1 LSAEVRLKARHPA
14 HSCLVQAPAGSGKTE
29 LLTQRILT
37 LLAIVDEPE
46 EILALTFTR
55 KAAAEMRTRV
65 MESLCSPRPDAK
77 SDQAEPHKMETWQL
91 ARKAMQRSDERGWRL
106 TDHPAR
112 LRIMTLDS
120 LSYSLA
126 RQLPLL
132 SGLGGMPR
140 PSEHAAPAYRE
151 AAELALNEAMRDYS
165 DAAEGVLLH
174 QDHNAVAVIR
184 LLADMLD
191 KREQWLSEIATH
203 ARDMDALRRLLEDNL
218 KAIMMHKLIRCNA
231 LTPLWLKAQLPALMR
246 FAGRNR
252 EDEALSR
259 ISSWPDASLDM
270 LSQWRLVADFL
281 LTGSGPLFRK
291 SGGVNVNL
299 GFPASKDC
307 TEQKEEIKQL
317 LDMLAD
323 LPALADSL
331 HELRTLPTS
340 AVMDERQWQVL
351 KSLFILLILAN
362 SHLQRLFGRQG
373 EADFAEIALRAMEAL
388 GASHTAPGDLLMR
401 LDYSIHHILIDEFQD
416 TSLLQMRL
424 LQCLTAGWQEGD
436 GRHRSLFMVGDPMQS
451 IYRFRKA
458 EVGLFLGAARN
469 EAGLPAV
476 EALQLDRNFRSSPT
490 IVNWVNRAFQSIFP
504 DRQEVISGAVA
515 YAPAIA
521 ALSHEGA
528 VNLHLQQCRDMELE
542 AETVVQLVRKEL
554 ATPSCNSEKQRIGI
568 LARSRKHLHIIMPA
582 LAAAGIPFRAIRIF
596 PLDGQPEVRLL
607 RALLRALLHPADRES
622 WAAILR
628 APCCG
633 LTSRGLFALMAGDER
648 PLWQI
653 IGDEEAIRRLSPD
666 ARERVAFVRK
676 ALEPCVVVSGKISV
690 RDLAGTS
697 WRRLAM
703 PALTDVTASLN
714 VDAALA
720 LIESL
725 EEGGRIDFA
734 LLDERLEKLYAASD
748 ASEAAAQVELLTMH
762 GAKGLQ
768 WDVVI
773 LPGLGHA
780 GRQSDS
786 PLLAFSDV
794 PVAGGTRLLISAK
807 AATRDE
813 DALYRFIRCIEKD
826 KDNNELQRLLYVACT
841 RCKTTLHMFGHVS
854 EAKGEAAKG
863 SLLHLLLAGGDD
875 CFGARIWRIESAGK
889 HASRARK
896 SLRRISRL
904 PEAAA
909 ASGENLS
916 EQETEYVWA
925 GAEAAPVGRAVHA
938 ALQHVAE
945 IGIENWS
952 AGKTAAERDHISRML
967 IADGLSGEMLEEAST
982 RCADG
987 LQRVLN
993 SEQGR
998 WILSSGHVDAHSE
1011 WALSLARSGQVSHH
1025 IIDRSFVD
1033 DRGVRWIVDYKT
1045 GSHLGG
1051 DIEAF
1056 LDREQERHAGQL
1068 RRYAE
1073 VVRRMEDRPVRL
1085 GLYFPMLDAWRE
1097 LPP

>member
-29 LLTQRILT
+29 LLTQRILA

-65 MESLCSPRPDAK
+65 MESLCSPRPDAN
-77 SDQAEPHKMETWQL
+77 SDQAEPHTMETWQL
-91 ARKAMQRSDERGWRL
+91 ARKAMQRSGERGWRL

-140 PSEHAAPAYRE
+140 PSEHTAPAYRE

-165 DAAEGVLLH
+165 EVAEDVLLH

-203 ARDMDALRRLLEDNL
+203 ARDMDALRRLLEANL
-218 KAIMMHKLIRCNA
+218 KAIMMQKLVQCDVMI
-231 LTPLWLKAQLPALMR
+231 PIWLKSELPGLMI
-246 FAGRNR
+246 FAGANMG
-252 EDEALSR
+252 DEALAR
-259 ISSWPDASLDM
+259 MPPNWPDISLDM
-270 LSQWRLVADFL
+270 LGMWKLIADFL
-281 LTGSGPLFRK
+281 LTKGKPVFRRR
-291 SGGVNVNL
+291 VARNL
-299 GFPASKDC
+299 GFPAGREFAPPKD
-307 TEQKEEIKQL
+307 KFKQL
-317 LDMLAD
+317 LGMLAD
-323 LPALADSL
+323 MPELAESL
-331 HELRTLPTS
+331 HILRMLPER
-340 AVMDERQWQVL
+340 AVIADGQWKVL
-351 KSLFILLILAN
+351 ESLFILLILAN
-362 SHLQRLFGRQG
+362 KHLQSLFGRQG
-373 EADFAEIALRAMEAL
+373 EADFAEIALRAIQAL

-476 EALQLDRNFRSSPT
+476 EALQLDRNFRSSPA

-521 ALSHEGA
+521 ALSHEGD
-528 VNLHLQQCRDMELE
+528 VNLHLQQGRDMEME

-554 ATPSCNSEKQRIGI
+554 ATPSCNGKKQRIGI

-607 RALLRALLHPADRES
+607 RALLRALLHPADRAS
-622 WAAILR
+622 WTAILR

-633 LTSRGLFALMAGDER
+633 LTSRDLYELMAGDER

-653 IGDEEAIRRLSPD
+653 MGDEEAIRRLGPD

-676 ALEPCVVVSGKISV
+676 ALGPCVIVSGKISV
-690 RDLAGTS
+690 RDLAVTS

-703 PALTDVTASLN
+703 PALIDATASLN
-714 VDAALA
+714 VDAAFA

-734 LLDERLEKLYAASD
+734 LLDERLEKLYAAPD
-748 ASEAAAQVELLTMH
+748 ASEAAARVELLTMH

-780 GRQSDS
+780 GGKSDS

-794 PVAGGTRLLISAK
+794 PAEGGARLLISAK

-813 DALYRFIRCIEKD
+813 DALYRFISCIEKD

-841 RCKTTLHMFGHVS
+841 RCKTTLHMLGHVS
-854 EAKGEAAKG
+854 EDTGEAAKG
-863 SLLHLLLAGGDD
+863 SLLHLLLAGGND
-875 CFGARIWRIESAGK
+875 CFGARIWRIESAGQ
-889 HASRARK
+889 HASRVRK
-896 SLRRISRL
+896 PLRRIGRL
-904 PEAAA
+904 PEAPA
-909 ASGENLS
+909 ASGEGLS

-952 AGKTAAERDHISRML
+952 AEDTVKELNRISRML
-967 IADGLSGEMLEEAST
+967 MADGLSAEMLEAASA
-982 RCADG
+982 RCSDG
-987 LQRVLN
+987 LRRALN

-998 WILSSGHVDAHSE
+998 WLLSAGHSDAHSE
-1011 WALSLARSGQVSHH
+1011 WALSLVQAGQVSHYV
-1025 IIDRSFVD
+1025 IDRSFVD

-1056 LDREQERHAGQL
+1056 LDREQTRHADQL

-1073 VVRRMEDRPVRL
+1073 VVRGLEDRPIRL

>member
-1 LSAEVRLKARHPA
+1 LSAEVRLRARHPA

-29 LLTQRILT
+29 LLTQRVLA
-37 LLAIVDEPE
+37 LLAIVGEPE

-65 MESLCSPRPDAK
+65 MESLCSPRPAAK
-77 SDQAEPHKMETWQL
+77 LDQAEPHKMETWQL
-91 ARKAMQRSDERGWRL
+91 ARKAMQRSGERGWRL

-151 AAELALNEAMRDYS
+151 AAELALNEAMRDHS
-165 DAAEGVLLH
+165 DAAEDVLLH

-203 ARDMDALRRLLEDNL
+203 ARDMDALRRLLEANL
-218 KAIMMHKLIRCNA
+218 EAIMMQKLIQCDA
-231 LTPLWLKAQLPALMR
+231 MIPLRLKTDLPGLMT
-246 FAGRNR
+246 FAGANR
-252 EDEALSR
+252 GDEALARMPSN
-259 ISSWPDASLDM
+259 WPDISPDM
-270 LSQWRLVADFL
+270 LGMWKLIADFL
-281 LTGSGPLFRK
+281 LTKGKPVFRRR
-291 SGGVNVNL
+291 VDRNL
-299 GFPASKDC
+299 GFPAGREFAPPKDRF
-307 TEQKEEIKQL
+307 KQL
-317 LDMLAD
+317 LGMLAD
-323 LPALADSL
+323 LPELAESL
-331 HELRTLPTS
+331 HILRMLPER
-340 AVMDERQWQVL
+340 AVIADGQWKVL
-351 KSLFILLILAN
+351 ESLFILLILAN
-362 SHLQRLFGRQG
+362 KHLQVLFGRQG
-373 EADFAEIALRAMEAL
+373 EVDFTEIALRAMQAL

-424 LQCLTAGWQEGD
+424 LQCLTTGWQEGD

-476 EALQLDRNFRSSPT
+476 EELQLDRNFRSSPT
-490 IVNWVNRAFQSIFP
+490 IVNWVNRTFQSIFP

-528 VNLHLQQCRDMELE
+528 VNLHLLQGRDMDLE
-542 AETVVQLVRKEL
+542 AETVVQLVRREL
-554 ATPSCNSEKQRIGI
+554 ATPSCNGEKQRIGI

-622 WAAILR
+622 WTAILR

-633 LTSRGLFALMAGDER
+633 LTSRDLYELMAGDER

-653 IGDEEAIRRLSPD
+653 TGDEEAIRRLSPD

-676 ALEPCVVVSGKISV
+676 AIEPCVVVSGKISV
-690 RDLAGTS
+690 RDLAETS
-697 WRRLAM
+697 WRRLSM
-703 PALTDVTASLN
+703 PVLTDATASLN

-734 LLDERLEKLYAASD
+734 LLDERLEKLYAAPD

-768 WDVVI
+768 WDAVI

-794 PVAGGTRLLISAK
+794 PAEGGARLLISPK
-807 AATRDE
+807 AATGDE
-813 DALYRFIRCIEKD
+813 DALFRFISCIEKD

-841 RCKTTLHMFGHVS
+841 RCKTTLHMLGHVS

-863 SLLHLLLAGGDD
+863 SLLYLLLAGGDD
-875 CFGARIWRIESAGK
+875 CFGARIWRIESAGQ
-889 HASRARK
+889 HASRVRK
-896 SLRRISRL
+896 SLRRIGRL
-904 PEAAA
+904 PEVLP
-909 ASGENLS
+909 ASGEGLS

-938 ALQHVAE
+938 SLQHVAE
-945 IGIENWS
+945 VGVENWS
-952 AGKTAAERDHISRML
+952 AEDTVEELSRISRML
-967 IADGLSGEMLEEAST
+967 MADGLSAEMLEAASA
-982 RCADG
+982 RCSDG
-987 LQRVLN
+987 LRRVLN
-993 SEQGR
+993 SERGR
-998 WILSSGHVDAHSE
+998 WLLSAGHSDAHSE
-1011 WALSLARSGQVSHH
+1011 WALSLVQAGQVSHH
-1025 IIDRSFVD
+1025 VIDRSFVD

-1056 LDREQERHAGQL
+1056 LDREQERHADQL

-1073 VVRRMEDRPVRL
+1073 IVRRMEDRPVRL

>member
-1 LSAEVRLKARHPA
+1 LSAEVRMKARHPA
-14 HSCLVQAPAGSGKTE
+14 NSCLVQAPAGSGKTE
-29 LLTQRILT
+29 LLTQRILA
-37 LLAIVDEPE
+37 LLTIVDEPE

-65 MESLCSPRPDAK
+65 MEALCSPRPDDR
-77 SDQAEPHKMETWQL
+77 SDQAESHRIETWNL
-91 ARKAMQRSDERGWRL
+91 ARKAMQRSGERGWRL

-132 SGLGGMPR
+132 SGLGEMPT
-140 PSEHAAPAYRE
+140 PSEHTDALYRE
-151 AAELALNEAMRDYS
+151 VAESALNQAMRDYS
-165 DAAEGVLLH
+165 DVAEDVLLH

-184 LLADMLD
+184 LLSSMLE
-191 KREQWLSEIATH
+191 KREQWLQEIAMY
-203 ARDMDALRRLLEDNL
+203 ARDMDALRRLLEANL

-231 LTPLWLKAQLPALMR
+231 LTPPWLKAQLPALMR

-252 EDEALSR
+252 EDEALAR

-281 LTGSGPLFRK
+281 LTGSDPLFRK
-291 SGGVNVNL
+291 SGGVNVRL

-307 TEQKEEIKQL
+307 TEQKEEIKQC

-331 HELRTLPTS
+331 HELRTLPAS

-362 SHLQRLFGRQG
+362 SHLQRLFGRQS
-373 EADFAEIALRAMEAL
+373 EADFSEIALRAMNAL
-388 GASHTAPGDLLMR
+388 GANDAAPGDLLMK
-401 LDYSIHHILIDEFQD
+401 LDYSIRHILVDEFQD
-416 TSLLQMRL
+416 TSLLHMRM

-458 EVGLFLGAARN
+458 EIGLFLSAARN
-469 EAGLPAV
+469 EAGLPIV
-476 EALQLDRNFRSSPT
+476 ESLQLDRNFRSSPA
-490 IVNWVNRAFQSIFP
+490 IVAWVNRAFRFIFP
-504 DRQEVISGAVA
+504 ASQDVLSGAVT
-515 YAPAIA
+515 YTPAIA
-521 ALSHEGA
+521 ALSHAGA
-528 VNLHLQQCRDMELE
+528 VNLHLQSGRDAEQE
-542 AETVVQLVRKEL
+542 AEAVIQLVRKEL
-554 ATPSCNSEKQRIGI
+554 AIAACNGEKQSIGI
-568 LARSRKHLHIIMPA
+568 LVRSRKHLHVIMPA
-582 LAAAGIPFRAIRIF
+582 LRAANISFRAIKIL
-596 PLDGQPEVRLL
+596 PLDKQPEVRLL
-607 RALLRALLHPADRES
+607 RALLRALLHPVDRES

-628 APCCG
+628 AQCCG
-633 LTSRGLFALMAGDER
+633 LTSHDMYALMAGDNR

-653 IGDEEAIRRLSPD
+653 MGDDEAIERMSPD
-666 ARERVAFVRK
+666 AQMRVVFVRN
-676 ALEPCVVVSGKISV
+676 ALAPCMSISGAVSV
-690 RDLAGTS
+690 RDLLEMA
-697 WRRLAM
+697 WLRLSM
-703 PALTDVTASLN
+703 PRMIDTTASLN
-714 VDAALA
+714 VDSALA
-720 LIESL
+720 LITSL
-725 EEGGRIDFA
+725 EEGGRINFP
-734 LLDERLEKLYAASD
+734 LLDERLQKLYAAPD
-748 ASEAAAQVELLTMH
+748 ASEAAQVELLTMH

-773 LPGLGHA
+773 LPGLGYG

-794 PVAGGTRLLISAK
+794 PVAGGTRLLISPK
-807 AATRDE
+807 PATRKD
-813 DALYRFIRCIEKD
+813 DPLYSFIRSIEKS

-841 RCKTTLHMFGHVS
+841 RCKTTLHMLGHLS
-854 EAKGEAAKG
+854 GKREEATKG

-875 CFGARIWRIESAGK
+875 CFGAQLFPINPAEQHINP
-889 HASRARK
+889 ARK
-896 SLRRISRL
+896 PLQRISCL
-904 PEAAA
+904 PELPPE
-909 ASGENLS
+909 GRENLG

-925 GAEAAPVGRAVHA
+925 GAEAAPVGNAVHA

-952 AGKTAAERDHISRML
+952 EEDTVEERSRISRML
-967 IADGLSGEMLEEAST
+967 MADGLSAEMLEAAST
-982 RCADG
+982 RCSDG

-993 SEQGR
+993 SERGR
-998 WILSSGHVDAHSE
+998 WLLSAGHSDAHSE
-1011 WALSLARSGQVSHH
+1011 WALSLRQAGQVSHH

-1056 LDREQERHAGQL
+1056 LDREQERHADQL

-1073 VVRRMEDRPVRL
+1073 VVRQMEDRPVRL